1 GGGAR
6 GGRGRGGAD
15 LTRGGRLRGPLTDD
29 LGCIASRANVK
40 GFAFEYMTSGR
51 GMVLGD
57 PGSWLC
63 SGMTGG
69 VVYLRL
75 DEEMGLNIDALKLR
89 LAKGAEVEIV
99 PVNAGED
106 EKNVRE
112 MLTKYIDV
120 LSQHEQKEE
129 ADAMRRLLRDWRNSF
144 VKAVPKRN

>member
-15 LTRGGRLRGPLTDD
+15 LTRGGRLRAPATDD

-57 PGSWLC
+57 PGPWLC

-69 VVYLRL
+69 VVYLKL
-75 DEEMGLNIDALKLR
+75 DEEMGLNIDALKRR
-89 LAKGAEVEIV
+89 LAKGAEVEIAQINV
-99 PVNAGED
+99 SAD
-106 EKNVRE
+106 EKNGR
-112 MLTKYIDV
+112 K
-120 LSQHEQKEE
+120 
-129 ADAMRRLLRDWRNSF
+129 
-144 VKAVPKRN
+144 